1 MMDMIEF
8 QEAFNEYIRHLSKD
22 EQLNEHRKLMAMMAV
37 FLKDADFGL
46 ILRSYQISNQF
57 KLEKARTECTTKLAD
72 ITREP

>member
-1 MMDMIEF
+1 
-8 QEAFNEYIRHLSKD
+8 
-22 EQLNEHRKLMAMMAV
+22 MAMMAV